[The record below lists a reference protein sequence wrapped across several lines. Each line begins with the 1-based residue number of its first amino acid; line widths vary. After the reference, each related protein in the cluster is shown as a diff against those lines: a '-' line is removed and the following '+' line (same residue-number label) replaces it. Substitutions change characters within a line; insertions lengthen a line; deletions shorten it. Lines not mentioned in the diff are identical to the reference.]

1 MVFDGLNIGIQFNQR
16 KSFTD
21 YIDDVSGSYV
31 DGDVLLREKGPK
43 ALELAYRADELPG
56 GRPIFPN
63 HGDKRGTPTQ
73 MDWYYFLGITL
84 EAKLN
89 AIGGLFKFDKSGYSQ
104 KCPRNVLY

>member
-1 MVFDGLNIGIQFNQR
+1 
-16 KSFTD
+16 
-21 YIDDVSGSYV
+21 
-31 DGDVLLREKGPK
+31 LLREKGPK